1 MHQQLQM
8 SVLPCCAPHMGLYA
22 VHDDKSHSCFSDV
35 TLWVMQAIA
44 LGADAVMLGRPVLYG
59 LALQGEEG
67 VRKVLQMLK
76 RELMLGMQLAGCH
89 KLAAITQSLILPFG
103 DSNHY
108 GNTSKM

>member
-1 MHQQLQM
+1 MM
-8 SVLPCCAPHMGLYA
+8 TRAIA
-22 VHDDKSHSCFSDV
+22 VSDV